1 MADSSQFEN
10 TYSSIG
16 IVKILKQ
23 IAYIYSRKKRIF
35 QCHLGIFFLYLM
47 VPRRKWQPTPLFLP
61 GKSQGRQSLVGCR
74 LWDCIESDM
83 TEAT

>member
-35 QCHLGIFFLYLM
+35 KCHLRIFFLYLM
-47 VPRRKWQPTPLFLP
+47 VPRRKWQPTPVFVP
-61 GKSQGRQSLVGCR
+61 GDSQGRQSLVGSH
-74 LWDCIESDM
+74 LWGCTGLDM